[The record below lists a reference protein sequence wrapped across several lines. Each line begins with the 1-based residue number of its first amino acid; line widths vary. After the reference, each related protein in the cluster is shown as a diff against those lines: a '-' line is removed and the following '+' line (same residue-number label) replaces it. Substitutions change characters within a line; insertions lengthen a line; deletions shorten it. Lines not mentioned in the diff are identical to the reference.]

1 MGNVLYRF
9 LQPQDQQTLKRW
21 RKDYEN
27 SVKEF
32 EKALHNGKILS
43 DLPEDQRKRKS
54 AISRFF
60 LKYHFEQEEVFADLE
75 ASLVRSPNVRRHMKA
90 RAIRAAIAYAKK
102 QWGLFIEMFESL
114 DVENLKHTIQ
124 REYSDLI
131 NIYQFVRNLYAQ
143 QLGQL
148 EFAIRRFD
156 RLEADQVKA
165 SLRRLKVNR

>member
-1 MGNVLYRF
+1 
-9 LQPQDQQTLKRW
+9 
-21 RKDYEN
+21 
-27 SVKEF
+27 
-32 EKALHNGKILS
+32 
-43 DLPEDQRKRKS
+43 
-54 AISRFF
+54 
-60 LKYHFEQEEVFADLE
+60 
-75 ASLVRSPNVRRHMKA
+75 MKA